1 MPHGMFDD
9 SLHSVNE
16 EYYGE
21 FDDGRFIR
29 TNHACPKYGRI
40 QETPETPDGCIGI
53 MCMSIHPGMV
63 CPEITDSVKAVII
76 ESYHS
81 GTVCTDY
88 RPFCEMLEKAATLS
102 IPVYLVGAYEGQDYE
117 SCAAYKHMG
126 IRVLSKIPQAAAY
139 VGIWLG
145 VI

>member
-1 MPHGMFDD
+1 M
-9 SLHSVNE
+9 
-16 EYYGE
+16 
-21 FDDGRFIR
+21 
-29 TNHACPKYGRI
+29 
-40 QETPETPDGCIGI
+40 
-53 MCMSIHPGMV
+53 
-63 CPEITDSVKAVII
+63 KAVII

-88 RPFCEMLEKAATLS
+88 RPFCEMLEKAAMLS

-126 IRVLSKIPQAAAY
+126 IRVLSKIPQAVAY
-139 VGIWLG
+139 VVMWLG